1 MKKLI
6 ALTLL
11 VSLVAPLKAFA
22 EDWYAGVTFLQAE
35 GMNACVIARFKASD
49 GSYTLSQADALYTVL
64 FGALAGVD
72 TGDVLVDNQLPSQ
85 VQAGGNDGAGL
96 LTSFI
101 NNGTSVCTFGG
112 QPADA
117 VGFLSTFRCEYQNEN
132 QMCFRLY
139 IDAGEN
145 DLSMLGIPS
154 GIATIGGIFVKRE
167 LWDVIMTL
175 IMQNSRSGI
184 DLLGGSSD
192 GRSNLLDLIIP
203 SAGELPPVAAE

>member
-64 FGALAGVD
+64 FGALADVD

-85 VQAGGNDGAGL
+85 VQAGGNTGEGL
-96 LTSFI
+96 LSAFLDK
-101 NNGTSVCTFGG
+101 GTSVCTFGG

-139 IDAGEN
+139 IDAGQN
-145 DLSMLGIPS
+145 DLSMLGIPP
-154 GIATIGGIFVKRE
+154 GVATIGGMFVKRE

-175 IMQNSRSGI
+175 IMQNSRGGI
-184 DLLGGSSD
+184 DVLGGYSD
-192 GRSNLLDLIIP
+192 GQSNLLNLIIP
-203 SAGELPPVAAE
+203 SAGE